1 MPLRQRQPAPPTMPS
16 VIEAVSTRAANREEV
31 ECRFIA
37 AVIKDADGDRW
48 RECLGLP
55 PAAFTDFRFKKVW
68 ETIIAAA
75 TYEEAASAC
84 TVRPFFANK
93 TIGIEYKS
101 DRDEIYLGWAKTKG
115 LSFTTTAEWRAAL
128 PATTTNANLLVR
140 LYARRFDFSAAPAEP
155 IPRFLIN
162 GRSVCTA
169 GNLTNIIA
177 QAKAGKTAVVAAA
190 IAAAI
195 CAKYGDTE
203 RDTLGITATAP
214 GSKRLIHF
222 DTEQS
227 IFDHDQLV
235 RRAMRRAGVD
245 KPPTW
250 LDSYGCAGF
259 SAAELRQLLTR
270 TMNDAQTA
278 GGIFVVIIDG
288 TADLV
293 DDVND
298 AKECNPFVAE
308 LHALAIKHDC
318 PIINI
323 VHENPNQENG
333 KMRGHLGS
341 QLERKAES
349 NLRLKKSGEITV
361 IFSEKMRK
369 APILEKD
376 GPRFRWSNEAADHVL
391 CETAG
396 KTKDDAK
403 REALREEAESAFV
416 EAKKDAMSWSE
427 MKKIVGEKKLATM
440 RELGVIR
447 NEFAR
452 YKLVK

>member
-1 MPLRQRQPAPPTMPS
+1 MNAPTMEPPALRE
-16 VIEAVSTRAANREEV
+16 VIEA
-31 ECRFIA
+31 RFIA
-37 AVIKDADGDRW
+37 AVIKDGEGTRW
-48 RECLGLP
+48 QECRMLP
-55 PAAFTDFRFKKVW
+55 PYTFTNHNHGKAWKTITTAAN
-68 ETIIAAA
+68 
-75 TYEEAASAC
+75 YEEAASAL

-93 TIGIEYKS
+93 TIGTDYLS
-101 DRDEIYLGWAKTKG
+101 DREEMYFYWARTKG
-115 LSFTTTAEWRAAL
+115 IGFTSTQEWLAAL
-128 PATTTNANLLVR
+128 PATTTNANLFVR
-140 LYARRFDFSAAPAEP
+140 LHARRFDFAAAPEEP

-162 GRSVCTA
+162 RRSVCTA

-177 QAKAGKTAVVAAA
+177 QAKAGKTTVVAAA
-190 IAAAI
+190 IAAVM
-195 CAKYGDTE
+195 CAEYGDTG

-214 GSKRLIHF
+214 SSKRLIHF

-250 LDSYGCAGF
+250 LDSYSCAGF
-259 SAAELRQLLTR
+259 SATELRQLLKR

-278 GGIFVVIIDG
+278 GGVFAVIIDG

-293 DDVND
+293 IDVND

-323 VHENPNQENG
+323 VHENPNQQNG

-376 GPRFRWSNEAADHVL
+376 GPHFRWSNEAADHVS

-403 REALREEAESAFV
+403 REALREEAQSAFV
-416 EAKKDAMSWSE
+416 EAKKDALRWSE
-427 MKKIVGEKKLATM
+427 MKKIVGEKKLTKM
-440 RELGVIR
+440 RELGVLR
-447 NEFAR
+447 NEFGS
-452 YKLVK
+452 YKLTAA

>member
-1 MPLRQRQPAPPTMPS
+1 MNTLTNVFDEPPTP
-16 VIEAVSTRAANREEV
+16 
-31 ECRFIA
+31 
-37 AVIKDADGDRW
+37 
-48 RECLGLP
+48 
-55 PAAFTDFRFKKVW
+55 
-68 ETIIAAA
+68 TI
-75 TYEEAASAC
+75 
-84 TVRPFFANK
+84 
-93 TIGIEYKS
+93 
-101 DRDEIYLGWAKTKG
+101 
-115 LSFTTTAEWRAAL
+115 
-128 PATTTNANLLVR
+128 TNANLLIQ
-140 LYARRFDFSAAPAEP
+140 LHARRFDFAVVPVEP

-177 QAKAGKTAVVAAA
+177 QAKAGKTAVVAAF

-195 CAKYGDTE
+195 CAEYGDTE

-245 KPPTW
+245 TPPAW
-250 LDSYGCAGF
+250 LDSYSCAGF
-259 SAAELRQLLTR
+259 SAAELRQSLTC
-270 TMNDAQTA
+270 TMTDAQTA
-278 GGIFVVIIDG
+278 GGVFAVIIDG

-293 DDVND
+293 NDVND
-298 AKECNPFVAE
+298 AEECNAFVAE

-318 PIINI
+318 PIVNV
-323 VHENPNQENG
+323 VHENPGGNDG

-349 NLRLKKSGEITV
+349 NLRLKKSEEITV
-361 IFSEKMRK
+361 IFSEKMRR

-376 GPRFRWSNEAADHVL
+376 GPRFRWSNEAGMHVS
-391 CETAG
+391 CESIG

-403 REALREEAESAFV
+403 LEALRDEAESAFHQ
-416 EAKKDAMSWSE
+416 AKKDTLSWRE
-427 MKKIVGEKKLATM
+427 MKDLVGEKKLTKM
-440 RELGVIR
+440 RELGVLR
-447 NEFAR
+447 RECGS
-452 YKLVK
+452 YKLTAA

>member
-1 MPLRQRQPAPPTMPS
+1 MPS
-16 VIEAVSTRAANREEV
+16 VTEAVSTRAATREEI

-48 RECLGLP
+48 QDCRNLP
-55 PAAFTDFRFKKVW
+55 PAAFTDFSLKKVW
-68 ETIIAAA
+68 ETITTAA
-75 TYEEAASAC
+75 TYEEAATAC
-84 TVRPFFANK
+84 TVRPFFANE
-93 TIGIEYKS
+93 TIGIEYLS
-101 DRDEIYLGWAKTKG
+101 DRDAIYLGWLKTKG
-115 LSFTTTAEWRAAL
+115 LSFTTTADWRAAL
-128 PATTTNANLLVR
+128 PATTTNANLLIQ
-140 LYARRFDFSAAPAEP
+140 LHARRFDFAAAPAEP

-195 CAKYGDTE
+195 CAEYGDTE

-214 GSKRLIHF
+214 SSKRLIHF

-227 IFDHDQLV
+227 IFDHDQLM
-235 RRAMRRAGVD
+235 RRAMRRAGVA

-259 SAAELRQLLTR
+259 SAAELRQSLTC
-270 TMNDAQTA
+270 TMTDAQTA
-278 GGIFVVIIDG
+278 GGVFAVIIDG

-293 DDVND
+293 NDVND
-298 AKECNPFVAE
+298 AEECNAFVAE

-318 PIINI
+318 PIVNV
-323 VHENPNQENG
+323 VHENPGGNDG

-349 NLRLKKSGEITV
+349 NLRLKKSEEITV
-361 IFSEKMRK
+361 IFSEKMRR

-376 GPRFRWSNEAADHVL
+376 GPRFRWSNEAGMHVS
-391 CETAG
+391 CESIG

-403 REALREEAESAFV
+403 LEALRDEAESAFHQ
-416 EAKKDAMSWSE
+416 AKKDTLSWRE
-427 MKKIVGEKKLATM
+427 MKDLVGEKKLTKM
-440 RELGVIR
+440 RELGVLR
-447 NEFAR
+447 RECGS
-452 YKLVK
+452 YKLTAA

>member
-1 MPLRQRQPAPPTMPS
+1 MPS
-16 VIEAVSTRAANREEV
+16 VTEAVPTRAATREEV
-31 ECRFIA
+31 EYRFIA

-48 RECLGLP
+48 RECLGIS
-55 PAAFTDFRFKKVW
+55 PAAFTDFSHKKVW
-68 ETIIAAA
+68 ETIITAP
-75 TYEEAASAC
+75 TYEEAATAR
-84 TVRPFFANK
+84 TVRPFFAHK
-93 TIGIEYKS
+93 TIGMEYLS
-101 DRDEIYLGWAKTKG
+101 DRDEIYLGWLKTEG
-115 LSFTTTAEWRAAL
+115 LGFTLTTEWRAAL

-140 LYARRFDFSAAPAEP
+140 LYARRFDFAAAPAEP

-190 IAAAI
+190 IAAVM
-195 CAKYGDTE
+195 CAEYGNTACDN
-203 RDTLGITATAP
+203 LGITATAP
-214 GSKRLIHF
+214 SSKRLIHF

-227 IFDHDQLV
+227 IFDHDQLM

-259 SAAELRQLLTR
+259 SAAELRQSLTC
-270 TMNDAQTA
+270 TMTDAQTA
-278 GGIFVVIIDG
+278 GGVFAVIIDG
-288 TADLV
+288 TADLMN
-293 DDVND
+293 DVND
-298 AKECNPFVAE
+298 AEECNAFVAE

-318 PIINI
+318 PIVNV
-323 VHENPNQENG
+323 VHENPGGNDG

-349 NLRLKKSGEITV
+349 NLRLKKSEEITV
-361 IFSEKMRK
+361 IFSEKMRR

-376 GPRFRWSNEAADHVL
+376 GPRFRWSNEAGMHVS
-391 CETAG
+391 CESIG

-403 REALREEAESAFV
+403 REALREEAQSAFV
-416 EAKKDAMSWSE
+416 EAKKDSLSWFE
-427 MKKIVGEKKLATM
+427 MKKIVGEKKLKKM
-440 RELGVIR
+440 RELGVLR
-447 NEFAR
+447 HEFGS
-452 YKLVK
+452 YKLTAA

>member
-16 VIEAVSTRAANREEV
+16 VTEAVSTRAATREEI

-48 RECLGLP
+48 QECRGLP
-55 PAAFTDFRFKKVW
+55 PAAFTDFSLKKVW
-68 ETIIAAA
+68 ETITTAA
-75 TYEEAASAC
+75 TYEEAATAC
-84 TVRPFFANK
+84 TVRPFFANE
-93 TIGIEYKS
+93 TIGIEYLS
-101 DRDEIYLGWAKTKG
+101 DRDAIYLGWLKTKG
-115 LSFTTTAEWRAAL
+115 LSFTTTADWRAAL
-128 PATTTNANLLVR
+128 PATTTNANLLIQ
-140 LYARRFDFSAAPAEP
+140 LHARRFDFAVVPVEP

-177 QAKAGKTAVVAAA
+177 QAKAGKTAVVAAF

-195 CAKYGDTE
+195 CAEYGDTE

-235 RRAMRRAGVD
+235 RRAMRRAGVA

-270 TMNDAQTA
+270 TMNDAQIT
-278 GGIFVVIIDG
+278 GGVFAVIIDG

-293 DDVND
+293 DDVNH
-298 AKECNPFVAE
+298 APECNPVVAE

-323 VHENPNQENG
+323 VHENPNGTAG

-349 NLRLKKSGEITV
+349 NLCLRKSNETTV

-369 APILEKD
+369 APILERD
-376 GPRFRWSNEAADHVL
+376 GPRFRWSDEAADHVS

-416 EAKKDAMSWSE
+416 EAKKDAMRWSE
-427 MKKIVGEKKLATM
+427 MRKIVGEKKLATM

-447 NEFAR
+447 NEFGR

>member
-1 MPLRQRQPAPPTMPS
+1 LSTTTNAELR
-16 VIEAVSTRAANREEV
+16 EA
-31 ECRFIA
+31 RFIA
-37 AVIKDADGDRW
+37 AVIKDSEGARW
-48 RECLGLP
+48 QECRKLP
-55 PAAFTDFRFKKVW
+55 PDAFTDYNLGKVW
-68 ETIIAAA
+68 KTITTAA
-75 TYEEAASAC
+75 TYEEAATAR
-84 TVRPFFANK
+84 TVRPFFANE
-93 TIGIEYKS
+93 TTGIDYEN
-101 DRDEIYLGWAKTKG
+101 DRDELLFGYAKTKG
-115 LSFTTTAEWRAAL
+115 VSFTSSPEWLAIL
-128 PATTTNANLLVR
+128 PTTTTNANLLTR
-140 LYARRFDFSAAPAEP
+140 LHARRFDFAAAPAEP

-162 GRSVCTA
+162 RRSVCTA

-177 QAKAGKTAVVAAA
+177 QAKAGKTAVVAAF

-195 CAKYGDTE
+195 CAEYCDTE

-245 KPPTW
+245 TPPAW
-250 LDSYGCAGF
+250 LDSYSCAGF
-259 SAAELRQLLTR
+259 SAAELRQSLTR
-270 TMNDAQTA
+270 TMTDAQTT
-278 GGIFVVIIDG
+278 GGVFAVIIDG

-293 DDVND
+293 NDVNVAPD
-298 AKECNPFVAE
+298 CNVLVAE

-323 VHENPNQENG
+323 VHENPSQDSG

-349 NLRLKKSGEITV
+349 NLRLRKADEITV
-361 IFSEKMRK
+361 VFSDKMRK

-376 GPRFRWSNEAADHVL
+376 GLRFRWSDEVADHVS

-447 NEFAR
+447 NEFGS
-452 YKLVK
+452 YKLAK

>member
-1 MPLRQRQPAPPTMPS
+1 MNEPQ
-16 VIEAVSTRAANREEV
+16 VIEA
-31 ECRFIA
+31 RFIA
-37 AVIKDADGDRW
+37 AVIKDDEGTRW
-48 RECLGLP
+48 QACRKLP
-55 PAAFTDFRFKKVW
+55 PDAFTDYNLGKVW
-68 ETIIAAA
+68 KTITTAA
-75 TYEEAASAC
+75 TYAEAATAR
-84 TVRPFFANK
+84 TVLPFFANE
-93 TIGIEYKS
+93 TTGIDYEN
-101 DRDEIYLGWAKTKG
+101 DRAELFFNFAKTKG
-115 LSFTTTAEWRAAL
+115 LSFTSSPEWLAIL
-128 PATTTNANLLVR
+128 PTTTTNANLLVR
-140 LYARRFDFSAAPAEP
+140 LHARRFDFAAGPAEP

-177 QAKAGKTAVVAAA
+177 QAKAGKTAVVAAF

-195 CAKYGDTE
+195 CAEYGDTE

-214 GSKRLIHF
+214 SSKRLIHF

-245 KPPTW
+245 TPPAW
-250 LDSYGCAGF
+250 LDSYSCAGF
-259 SAAELRQLLTR
+259 SAAELRQSLTR
-270 TMNDAQTA
+270 TMTDAQA
-278 GGIFVVIIDG
+278 NGGVFAVIIDG

-293 DDVND
+293 NDVND
-298 AKECNPFVAE
+298 AKECNPLVSE

-323 VHENPNQENG
+323 VHENPNGTAG

-349 NLRLKKSGEITV
+349 NLTLTKSDGITV

-369 APILEKD
+369 APILKKD
-376 GPRFRWSNEAADHVL
+376 APRFRWCDKAADHVS

-396 KTKDDAK
+396 SL
-403 REALREEAESAFV
+403 READSLADLRDLADEVFSGTTLRHGEACEKIEKARRV
-416 EAKKDAMSWSE
+416 GKKA
-427 MKKIVGEKKLATM
+427 GEKWFTLM
-440 RELGVIR
+440 RKGNVIYNIGMGVWGINAAPPYDPTTTLR
-447 NEFAR
+447 
-452 YKLVK
+452 